1 MPLALAAELDDINQR
16 FQTALHSL
24 ESALRSDTPDLLD
37 IGKRRIA
44 LARAA
49 SARLR
54 FIDTKLCPALV
65 AGPTPAH
72 ASAAQD
78 LRTRISAL
86 FAASNRHIGEWSS
99 QRVAADWAGYRDAT
113 RAMAAAAK
121 ALLAIDRR
129 EIYPLL
135 LAAA

>member
-1 MPLALAAELDDINQR
+1 MLFALAAELDDVNQH
-16 FQTALHSL
+16 FQAAMYAL

-54 FIDTKLCPALV
+54 FIDARLYPALV

-72 ASAAQD
+72 AAAART
-78 LRTRISAL
+78 LRARISAL
-86 FAASNRHIGEWSS
+86 FAASNRHIGEWSG
-99 QRVAADWAGYRDAT
+99 QRVASDWPGYRDAT
-113 RAMAAAAK
+113 RAMTAEVK
-121 ALLAIDRR
+121 ALLAMERR

-135 LAAA
+135 ATAA